1 MTNEELT
8 QKYVALDERVTRHTE
23 QIKTCFNQ
31 IGEVRSIAESVHKL
45 ATSVEILAREQQLTN
60 EKVDCLSD
68 DMDELKAKPMANYEK
83 VRLTI
88 VTALHCGLCAQIP
101 GRQIIR
107 RDTYMQRAMVSQP
120 MAGKTDQEIAATRER
135 AILALKEKGFDVV
148 NTLFT
153 DE

>member
-68 DMDELKAKPMANYEK
+68 DMDELKTKPMANYEK

-88 VTALHCGLCAQIP
+88 ITALASGVVGYL
-101 GRQIIR
+101 
-107 RDTYMQRAMVSQP
+107 
-120 MAGKTDQEIAATRER
+120 
-135 AILALKEKGFDVV
+135 LKFLVDR
-148 NTLFT
+148 L
-153 DE
+153 

>member
-88 VTALHCGLCAQIP
+88 VTALASGIV
-101 GRQIIR
+101 G
-107 RDTYMQRAMVSQP
+107 Y
-120 MAGKTDQEIAATRER
+120 
-135 AILALKEKGFDVV
+135 ALKFLVDK
-148 NTLFT
+148 L
-153 DE
+153 